1 MKTEIVCAIIALVGT
16 AISGLLS
23 WFVSRSSAVKE
34 VEKLRLTWEHET
46 IVTSDDE
53 FAEMV
58 SSVALCI
65 QEKLPSSFDNAIC
78 RVASVRSKEQG
89 PLADSLDNLYR
100 ILFDISP
107 NSGIVD
113 FYSSDFQERLKQAD
127 DCLSQVIEDKRK
139 RKST

>member
-16 AISGLLS
+16 AVSGLLS

-58 SSVALCI
+58 SSVALLYPK
-65 QEKLPSSFDNAIC
+65 KLLPALITQFAELP
-78 RVASVRSKEQG
+78 SVRSKEQG
-89 PLADSLDNLYR
+89 PLADSLTTF
-100 ILFDISP
+100 IAF
-107 NSGIVD
+107 
-113 FYSSDFQERLKQAD
+113 F
-127 DCLSQVIEDKRK
+127 
-139 RKST
+139 

>member
-16 AISGLLS
+16 AVSGLLS

-65 QEKLPSSFDNAIC
+65 QEKLPSSFDNAFAEL
-78 RVASVRSKEQG
+78 RPFGRKNRG
-89 PLADSLDNLYR
+89 HLP
-100 ILFDISP
+100 
-107 NSGIVD
+107 IVWTT
-113 FYSSDFQERLKQAD
+113 FIAFFL
-127 DCLSQVIEDKRK
+127 I
-139 RKST
+139 

>member
-16 AISGLLS
+16 AVSGLLS

-58 SSVALCI
+58 SSGGLGI
-65 QEKLPSSFDNAIC
+65 PSSFDNAIC

-127 DCLSQVIEDKRK
+127 DCLSQVIEEKRK

>member
-16 AISGLLS
+16 AVSGLLS

-58 SSVALCI
+58 SSVALCMI
-65 QEKLPSSFDNAIC
+65 MQFAELRPFGRKNRGHLP
-78 RVASVRSKEQG
+78 
-89 PLADSLDNLYR
+89 
-100 ILFDISP
+100 
-107 NSGIVD
+107 IVWTT
-113 FYSSDFQERLKQAD
+113 FIAFFL
-127 DCLSQVIEDKRK
+127 I
-139 RKST
+139 